1 MSKALEVLMRPSV
14 VAAIAAV
21 VVLWIL
27 WVSLSRGRFW
37 CLVLSCVVALALG
50 EIACRALGL
59 GAPERF
65 IAEETPASAVDAPYP
80 YEPNS
85 ELVYRYSSNPRGYF
99 DSENRVVGHINS
111 HGFRGGEP
119 RQGAS
124 AGQIRICVLGDSF
137 ALGFG
142 VFDEDTLPAQLER
155 ILREQGLDAEVLN
168 FGVSATG
175 THEQVELLED
185 FVLTFE
191 PDVVVFVLFLNDAQ
205 EVGTNAIL
213 WSPFAF
219 ARIREHCY
227 FLNAVMNV
235 IESAVRTPYMIDFYR
250 EGYEDGNPGWIRVTS
265 SLSKARAM
273 SEAEGFRLLVA
284 AHPALFRLDG
294 GYPFEGVHEKISDFC
309 ASQGIECVDLLDA
322 LAGESDEDMKVHR
335 VDHHPNER
343 AHGKSA
349 ELLARHILRSG
360 AGRDTVD
367 VSEGPPRPRGHV
379 RTADCPRSYQD
390 AL

>member
-1 MSKALEVLMRPSV
+1 MSKALGVLLRPSV
-14 VAAIAAV
+14 AGAVAVAV
-21 VVLWIL
+21 ALWIL
-27 WVSLSRGRFW
+27 WVRLSRDRFW
-37 CLVLSCVVALALG
+37 CLVLSCVVVLALG
-50 EIACRALGL
+50 EIACRTLGL
-59 GAPERF
+59 GAPEHF
-65 IAEETPASAVDAPYP
+65 IAEETPASAVDAPSP

-119 RQGAS
+119 RQGAG
-124 AGQIRICVLGDSF
+124 ADRVRICVLGDSF

-175 THEQVELLED
+175 THEQVELLES

-205 EVGTNAIL
+205 EVGTNDIMWRA
-213 WSPFAF
+213 FAF
-219 ARIREHCY
+219 ARIREHCRL
-227 FLNAVMNV
+227 LNAVMNV
-235 IESAVRTPYMIDFYR
+235 IESTARTRYVIDFYR
-250 EGYEDGNPGWIRVTS
+250 EGFEDGSPGWVRITS
-265 SLSKARAM
+265 SLSEARAV

-284 AHPALFRLDG
+284 VHPALFRLDE
-294 GYPFEGVHEKISDFC
+294 GYPFEAVHEKISGFC
-309 ASQGIECVDLLDA
+309 ASQGIECVDFLDA
-322 LAGESDEDMKVHR
+322 LAGERDEDMKVHR

-349 ELLARHILRSG
+349 ELLARHILRSD
-360 AGRDTVD
+360 AGRDTT
-367 VSEGPPRPRGHV
+367 GI
-379 RTADCPRSYQD
+379 
-390 AL
+390 